1 MIGFAF
7 MGINVEVTKNN
18 NENGTNLL
26 RRFTKRVQESGVLRK
41 VRSIRYRQREKTKL
55 AKKRSALVVL
65 GRRAE
70 YEKLKKLGK
79 LPEKKKR
86 SYR

>member
-1 MIGFAF
+1 VIGFAF
-7 MGINVEVTKNN
+7 MGVNVEVTKNN

-26 RRFTKRVQESGVLRK
+26 RRFTKRVQESGVLRR
-41 VRSIRYRQREKTKL
+41 VRSLRYRQREKTKL
-55 AKKRSALVVL
+55 GKKRSALVVI

-70 YEKLKKLGK
+70 YERLKKLGK